1 MTVTCLHSL
10 QDIVERKEITLQRDA
25 ASRLGVVIMV
35 CGRCRGGARSNAG
48 EGLGVAC
55 GQCRGGARGGVWA
68 MQGRG

>member
-35 CGRCRGGARSNAG
+35 CGRCRGGT
-48 EGLGVAC
+48 
-55 GQCRGGARGGVWA
+55 RGGVWA